1 MVHSHTSSSL
11 SPSLSL
17 SLCQW
22 PKGFVQATCS
32 PDASLWRG
40 DVMPGWNQ
48 DWTTGAVQPIQTI
61 LPGNTGASAGAEGEG
76 GVGGGGGGNSVVCDE
91 WVEHPVLV
99 VQVRATRR
107 HTPPHTIAATH
118 S

>member
-1 MVHSHTSSSL
+1 MVHPSHTSSSLSSL

-17 SLCQW
+17 PLCQW

-61 LPGNTGASAGAEGEG
+61 LPGNTGASAG
-76 GVGGGGGGNSVVCDE
+76 GGGGGNSVVCDE

-99 VQVRATRR
+99 VQVRATGR
-107 HTPPHTIAATH
+107 HTPPHTTATH